1 MCMFAPPPS
10 ADVEKVFL
18 SYPEN
23 IRRKLYLLRDLI
35 LKTASSIDAVGPVT
49 ETLKW
54 GEVAYLTEMS
64 KSGSTIRIGWKPSSP
79 TQYVMY
85 FNCKTSLVDTFRVLF
100 PELSFVGNR
109 ALVFEESEEL
119 PVDSVS
125 QCVEIALTYHLR
137 KKNRR
142 SLK

>member
-23 IRRKLYLLRDLI
+23 IRTKLYLLRDLI

-54 GEVAYLTEMS
+54 GEAAYLIQVS

-85 FNCKTSLVDTFRVLF
+85 FNYRTSLVDTFRVLF
-100 PELSFVGNR
+100 PELAFVGNR

-119 PVDSVS
+119 PFDAVS
-125 QCVEIALTYHLR
+125 QCVAIALTYHLR
-137 KKNRR
+137 KKDQR